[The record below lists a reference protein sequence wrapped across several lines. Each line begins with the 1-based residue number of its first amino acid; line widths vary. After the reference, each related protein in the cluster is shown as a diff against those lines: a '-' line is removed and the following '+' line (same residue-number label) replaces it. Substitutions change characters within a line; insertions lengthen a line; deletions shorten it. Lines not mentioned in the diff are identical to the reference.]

1 MKVIIAGGGIGG
13 LTTALML
20 HARNMDVQVYETAA
34 TIREAGVGIN
44 ILPHAIRELEGLG
57 LLGVLDKVGLRTK
70 SLTYFTKS
78 GQEVWSEL
86 RGMHA
91 GHEVPQFTIHR
102 GRLQKLLFN
111 ALLERAGPNAV
122 VTGRRL
128 AGFVQNEGG
137 VTANFVDTLE
147 GAGGITAQGDVLV
160 CADGIHSC
168 GRKIFYPDESRP
180 SWNGVMMWRGAS
192 EWPSWRDGE
201 SMAIGGGLGGKF
213 VLYPIETP
221 KNGKQLMNWVVN
233 IRTKDPEITPPPDN
247 SWSRGVSLSTVLPH
261 ALRFAIPDF
270 DIEGLVRAT
279 DGIFEYPMADR
290 DPLPR
295 WTFGRVTLLGDA
307 AHPMYPVGSN
317 GASQAILDAR
327 CLSDQLQQSEHP
339 RAALWFY
346 EKQRLPVTA
355 EIVENNR
362 KGGPEGV
369 IDEVE
374 KLAPAGFE
382 NVDEVLSYEDRKAI
396 VSGYA
401 LKAGFSKVK
410 AHRAS

>member
-20 HARNMDVQVYETAA
+20 RARNIDVQVYETAA

-44 ILPHAIRELEGLG
+44 ILPHAIRELEALG
-57 LLGVLDKVGLRTK
+57 LLGALDRVGLRTK

-91 GHEVPQFTIHR
+91 GHEVPQFSIHR
-102 GRLQKLLFN
+102 GRLQKLLFD
-111 ALLERAGPNAV
+111 AFVERAGPEAV

-168 GRKIFYPDESRP
+168 GRKIFYPDEARP

-213 VLYPIETP
+213 VLYPIDTP
-221 KNGKQLMNWVVN
+221 KNGKQLMNWVMN
-233 IRTKDPEITPPPDN
+233 YIKN
-247 SWSRGVSLSTVLPH
+247 
-261 ALRFAIPDF
+261 
-270 DIEGLVRAT
+270 
-279 DGIFEYPMADR
+279 
-290 DPLPR
+290 
-295 WTFGRVTLLGDA
+295 
-307 AHPMYPVGSN
+307 
-317 GASQAILDAR
+317 
-327 CLSDQLQQSEHP
+327 
-339 RAALWFY
+339 
-346 EKQRLPVTA
+346 
-355 EIVENNR
+355 
-362 KGGPEGV
+362 
-369 IDEVE
+369 
-374 KLAPAGFE
+374 
-382 NVDEVLSYEDRKAI
+382 
-396 VSGYA
+396 
-401 LKAGFSKVK
+401 
-410 AHRAS
+410 

>member
-20 HARNMDVQVYETAA
+20 HERNIDVHVYETAA

-44 ILPHAIRELEGLG
+44 ILPHAIRELEALG
-57 LLGVLDKVGLRTK
+57 LLGELDKVGMRTK

-91 GHEVPQFTIHR
+91 GHEVPQFSIHR

-168 GRKIFYPDESRP
+168 GRKIFYPDEARP

-192 EWPSWRDGE
+192 EWPLWRDGE

-247 SWSRGVSLSTVLPH
+247 SWSRGV
-261 ALRFAIPDF
+261 
-270 DIEGLVRAT
+270 
-279 DGIFEYPMADR
+279 
-290 DPLPR
+290 
-295 WTFGRVTLLGDA
+295 
-307 AHPMYPVGSN
+307 
-317 GASQAILDAR
+317 
-327 CLSDQLQQSEHP
+327 
-339 RAALWFY
+339 
-346 EKQRLPVTA
+346 
-355 EIVENNR
+355 
-362 KGGPEGV
+362 
-369 IDEVE
+369 
-374 KLAPAGFE
+374 
-382 NVDEVLSYEDRKAI
+382 
-396 VSGYA
+396 
-401 LKAGFSKVK
+401 
-410 AHRAS
+410 